1 MERLTASEGKY
12 LKAIYTLSGEGK
24 QSVATNSIAG
34 LMGTKAASVSD
45 MLGKLAEKEM
55 ISYKKYYG
63 VNLTEKGHKT
73 ALTILRRH
81 RLWEVFL
88 VDKLRFQWEAIPDI
102 ADELEQLDHPLLIRK
117 LDEYLGYSK
126 FDPYGDPIP
135 DEFGDIQTKA
145 RVPLQDM
152 PLEMTGKI
160 AAVKDNSAAFLRYL
174 DKMGLYIGARM
185 AVLEKVE
192 FDGSL
197 ELMIDNQRKVFVSRE
212 VASNI
217 LVQPL

>member
-1 MERLTASEGKY
+1 MLLTSSEGRY
-12 LKAIYTLSGEGK
+12 LKAIFTLSAQGK
-24 QSVATNSIAG
+24 EAVTTNAIAAQI
-34 LMGTKAASVSD
+34 GTKAASVSD
-45 MLGKLAEKEM
+45 MLGKLAEKEL

-63 VNLTEKGHKT
+63 VTLTEKGHKT
-73 ALTILRRH
+73 ALNILRRH

-88 VDKLRFQWEAIPDI
+88 VDKLRFHWEDIPEI
-102 ADELEQLDHPLLIRK
+102 ASELELLDHPILIRK
-117 LDEYLGYSK
+117 LDEYLGYPK

-135 DEFGDIQTKA
+135 DEFGDFQTKA

-174 DKMGLYIGARM
+174 DKMGIYIGARM

-212 VASNI
+212 VAANI

>member
-1 MERLTASEGKY
+1 MLLTSSEGKY
-12 LKAIYTLSGEGK
+12 LKAIFTLSAQGK
-24 QSVATNSIAG
+24 EAVTTNAIAAQI
-34 LMGTKAASVSD
+34 GTKAASVSD
-45 MLGKLAEKEM
+45 MLGKLAEKEL

-63 VNLTEKGHKT
+63 VTLTEKGHKT
-73 ALTILRRH
+73 ALNILRRH

-88 VDKLRFQWEAIPDI
+88 VDKLRFHWEDIPEI
-102 ADELEQLDHPLLIRK
+102 ASELELLDHPILIRK
-117 LDEYLGYSK
+117 LDEYLGYPK

-135 DEFGDIQTKA
+135 DEFGDFQTKA

-174 DKMGLYIGARM
+174 DKMGIYIGARM

-212 VASNI
+212 VAANI